1 MIPAAGLGFGPVLKH
16 RAGKTIFEFM
26 AKTGVAMRSAQGIL
40 HTPAR
45 YVPFVISGAE
55 GFITS
60 KLLPAPVRH
69 RFFWIL
75 CQRRGSSLEK
85 RIMGESVQSKQW
97 SIKLQ
102 KSAFYNP

>member
-1 MIPAAGLGFGPVLKH
+1 MVPAAGLGFGPILKH
-16 RAGKTIFEFM
+16 RAGKTIFKFM

-45 YVPFVISGAE
+45 HVSFIICGAD

-60 KLLPAPVRH
+60 KLLPASVRH
-69 RFFWIL
+69 RSFRIL
-75 CQRRGSSLEK
+75 CQRRESSLEK
-85 RIMGESVQSKQW
+85 RIMGERGQSKQW

-102 KSAFYNP
+102 KSAFYNL